1 MPHEL
6 GRHRGDAA
14 APPAERWE
22 GLNPSPRIPREE
34 SPARFCYRRTI
45 VRIRRR
51 STQGARAASL
61 GLALSIASS
70 VAHAQDGGATDGG
83 SPVVDRGGCPTGA
96 LGCASSPIEFRR
108 REGLPVELDVDTG
121 WVPASAPVQVRFRAA
136 LVGHTEVRA
145 GGTLVASW
153 PRAFEVRTPPGA
165 PGSGVLASDYGLVF
179 STRVRLHLDV
189 GGSFRD
195 WEGAVPFVPQVD
207 FRATGRGNFDPWAF
221 ERVSVR
227 GMTARQR
234 IADVPLTDALIPIPG
249 ISGGLTFEATAA
261 LETGYRSTRISFP
274 SPADAITATVD
285 RVMVPFG
292 GGPVAELLPRLEGV
306 VDQRI
311 DLTITP
317 ALYVSLLG
325 RRWTLP
331 VVDIPLPLPTPTRPW
346 LFDPQRVSLDLPDLA
361 PIMGV
366 LDFGDVPV
374 GETAAR
380 TIQLDN
386 RGGLP
391 LSLARSTDLDSAP
404 FAWSDARIEIPARG
418 FRAVEMRFAPTREGG
433 FDTRVPLLTGDPDS
447 PTVYVTA
454 RGRGV
459 IARAIDAG
467 ADATIDASLPRDAA
481 TDARIADG
489 GPIAVRQEGGCGCA
503 IPGAPRAPSPTAWS
517 ALALLA
523 AWRRRRRG

>member
-1 MPHEL
+1 M
-6 GRHRGDAA
+6 
-14 APPAERWE
+14 
-22 GLNPSPRIPREE
+22 
-34 SPARFCYRRTI
+34 
-45 VRIRRR
+45 
-51 STQGARAASL
+51 
-61 GLALSIASS
+61 
-70 VAHAQDGGATDGG
+70 
-83 SPVVDRGGCPTGA
+83 
-96 LGCASSPIEFRR
+96 
-108 REGLPVELDVDTG
+108 DTG

-165 PGSGVLASDYGLVF
+165 PASALLASDYGLVF

-189 GGSFRD
+189 GGTFRD
-195 WEGAVPFVPQVD
+195 WEGPVPFIPQVD

-249 ISGGLTFEATAA
+249 ISGGLTFEAQAT
-261 LETGYRSTRISFP
+261 LETGYRSVRISFP

-285 RVMVPFG
+285 RVMIPFG
-292 GGPVAELLPRLEGV
+292 GGPIAELLPRLEGT

-331 VVDIPLPLPTPTRPW
+331 VVDIPLALPTPARPW
-346 LFDPQRVSLDLPDLA
+346 LFDPQRVQLDLPDLA

-366 LDFGDVPV
+366 LDFGDVPL
-374 GETAAR
+374 GDTATRA
-380 TIQLDN
+380 IQLDN

-391 LSLARSTDLDSAP
+391 LSLSRSPDLDSAP
-404 FAWSDARIEIPARG
+404 FGWTDARIEIPARG
-418 FRAVEMRFAPTREGG
+418 FRPVEMRFSPTREGG
-433 FDTRVPLLTGDPDS
+433 FDQRVPLLTGDPDS

-459 IARAIDAG
+459 LLQPSDAGTDAPPEASAPRDAGNDARAIDGGLTTIRQDG
-467 ADATIDASLPRDAA
+467 A
-481 TDARIADG
+481 
-489 GPIAVRQEGGCGCA
+489 CGCTV
-503 IPGAPRAPSPTAWS
+503 PGHARSPSGAAWA
-517 ALALLA
+517 ALAFA
-523 AWRRRRRG
+523 FVHRRRRA